1 MKGFL
6 NIENICNVIHFDKSL
21 FIIQMLTQMQANV
34 FANWNF
40 YHEMGSQSVIDLLWK
55 LHKLSRYSLLNICQF
70 FFPPWEKETNFNKE
84 KYLITVSNSIADT

>member
-21 FIIQMLTQMQANV
+21 FIIQMLTQMQAKV

-40 YHEMGSQSVIDLLWK
+40 YHEMGSQS
-55 LHKLSRYSLLNICQF
+55 YGNC
-70 FFPPWEKETNFNKE
+70 TNWVDIP
-84 KYLITVSNSIADT
+84 Y